1 MSKEL
6 LASSIQAVHQ
16 LLEATLDTAKRSDL
30 AYLDSVHTDL
40 KNSVRMYT
48 QYTAKARFLELSNML
63 LLAHAENEDIQSLKV
78 QFRVGPEYNDNGYD
92 LSVAVSS
99 FEYIEKSGK
108 VHDAISGEV
117 YDWTYDWMLEEI
129 GAFLPYPPSVEYT
142 QEVELGIADFPAFCE
157 MLEKTNSDPDLC
169 ALDKAIKHE
178 FLGKENNY

>member
-16 LLEATLDTAKRSDL
+16 LLEATLATVKRSEL

-40 KNSVRMYT
+40 KNSVKMHT
-48 QYTAKARFLELSNML
+48 QYMAKARFLELSSML
-63 LLAHAENEDIQSLKV
+63 LLAYAENEDIQSLKV
-78 QFRVGPEYNDNGYD
+78 RFRVGPEYNDNGYD

-99 FEYIEKSGK
+99 FKYVEKSGK
-108 VHDAISGEV
+108 VHKDLSGAV
-117 YDWTYDWMLEEI
+117 YDWSYDWTLEEI
-129 GAFLPYPPSVEYT
+129 GAFLPYPPSVEYM

-169 ALDKAIKHE
+169 ALYKAIKHE